1 MYTITRSITLKCGE
15 KVNVKIIVKEEDRKV
30 IAIVDEKIC
39 GDGYLKYLVKRVIY
53 DFFNHQGLLNIN
65 FNHESKIGNIL
76 NLENY
81 YRTIATCDPRDEWDE
96 KIGINL
102 VLNKMKNKLD
112 TAVNNRLIIFTDK
125 LHTDIEKFTIKF
137 FYN

>member
-1 MYTITRSITLKCGE
+1 MACFKSIHHL
-15 KVNVKIIVKEEDRKV
+15 VFIVK
-30 IAIVDEKIC
+30 
-39 GDGYLKYLVKRVIY
+39 
-53 DFFNHQGLLNIN
+53 
-65 FNHESKIGNIL
+65 SKIGNIL

-112 TAVNNRLIIFTDK
+112 TVVNNRLIIFTDK